1 MLKQLHSVCEAWYRR
16 LTVQSPQMGAI
27 GAIVLMSSAVTLL
40 VGGVKQLGWL
50 EPLELRAF
58 DRMMQVRP
66 DIPPDPRLLLVE
78 ITEEDIRSLRRS
90 TPSDQ
95 TLAQAIQIL
104 AAQQPQVIGL
114 DLWRDLPQE
123 PGNAELQQ
131 QLQRSN
137 VIAITKLGNQDSD
150 GVPPPSGMPADRV
163 GFNDVLVDPDG
174 VVRRNLL
181 FGGSYF
187 SLSLR
192 LALHYLATK
201 GTTPTASLQNPE
213 NMQIGQVVFEP
224 LSADAGGYQKND
236 AAGYQIL
243 LNYRSR
249 HSIARRLSLI
259 QVLKRQF
266 EPSWIKNQIILI
278 GTTAPS
284 GKDLFYTPYSAGSEA
299 DHQMPGVEIHAQM
312 VSQILSAVLD
322 QRPLFWF
329 APAWGE
335 WLWIE
340 FWAIVGG
347 GLAFRIRHPLR
358 LGLRMGG
365 TILTLVCANFLIF
378 LQAGWL
384 PIVAPMIAALLTT
397 GAVVVYQAQQA
408 QRQQQM
414 VMTLLGQ
421 NASKE
426 IADALW
432 RNRDRL
438 LQSGKL
444 PGQRL
449 TATMLFT
456 DIQGFSSISE
466 QMSPEAL
473 LDWLNEYLEA
483 MTQEIQRHE
492 GIVNKFT
499 GDGLLAVFGVPV
511 PRLEARGV
519 KQDANHAV
527 HCALAMGDRLTQLNQ
542 VWEQRG
548 LNSIQMRVGIF
559 TGPIVVGSLG
569 GKDRLEYGVIGDS
582 VNIASRL
589 ESCAK
594 ERQLDTCRIL
604 IAEETKVHLEGL
616 QLEAWGPMALKGKQQ
631 TVNVYR
637 VVRRSSDP
645 EAPATSDMSS
655 ISVDPAISSETADK
669 LLNL

>member
-1 MLKQLHSVCEAWYRR
+1 M
-16 LTVQSPQMGAI
+16 
-27 GAIVLMSSAVTLL
+27 GAIVLMSGAVTGI
-40 VGGVKQLGWL
+40 VAGVKQVGWL
-50 EPLELRAF
+50 EPLEVRAF

-66 DIPPDPRLLLVE
+66 DVQSDPRLLLVE
-78 ITEEDIRSLRRS
+78 ITEEDIRALQRS
-90 TPSDQ
+90 TPSDR
-95 TLAQAIQIL
+95 TLAQVIQIL
-104 AAQQPQVIGL
+104 AESQPQVIGI
-114 DLWRDLPQE
+114 DLWRDVPQE
-123 PGNAELQQ
+123 PGNTELQQ

-137 VIAITKLGNQDSD
+137 VVAITKLGDQNTD
-150 GVPPPSGMPADRV
+150 GVPPPPGVPDDRI

-181 FGGSYF
+181 FGGPHF
-187 SLSLR
+187 SFSLR
-192 LALHYLATK
+192 LALSALAAQ
-201 GTTPTASLQNPE
+201 GIMPTASQQNPE
-213 NMQIGQVVFEP
+213 NLQLGNVVFEP
-224 LSADAGGYQKND
+224 LSTDSGGYQKND

-249 HSIARRLSLI
+249 HLIAHRLRLTQI
-259 QVLKRQF
+259 LKRQF
-266 EPSWIKNQIILI
+266 DPTWIKNKIILI

-284 GKDLFYTPYSAGSEA
+284 SKDLFYTPFSAGAEA
-299 DHQMPGVEIHAQM
+299 DHQMPGVEVHAQM

-329 APAWGE
+329 VPEWGE
-335 WLWIE
+335 WLWIGG
-340 FWAIVGG
+340 WAIVGG
-347 GLAFRIRHPLR
+347 LLAFRIRHPLR
-358 LGLRMGG
+358 LGLRISSTLLVLVG
-365 TILTLVCANFLIF
+365 TDLLIF
-378 LQAGWL
+378 MQAGWL
-384 PIVAPMIAALLTT
+384 PIVAPVIAVFLST
-397 GAVVVYQAQQA
+397 GAVLVYQAQQA

-432 RNRDRL
+432 QNRDRL

-466 QMSPEAL
+466 AIPPEAL

-492 GIVNKFT
+492 GIINKFT

-511 PRLEARGV
+511 PRLEAREI
-519 KQDANHAV
+519 KEDANHAV
-527 HCALAMGDRLTQLNQ
+527 RCALAMGDRLSQLNQ

-569 GKDRLEYGVIGDS
+569 GKERLEYGVIGDS

-594 ERQLDTCRIL
+594 ERQVDTCRIL
-604 IAEETKVHLEGL
+604 IAEETKVHLEGF

-631 TVNVYR
+631 MVNVYR
-637 VVRRSSDP
+637 VVKQSIDSGFTAP
-645 EAPATSDMSS
+645 EP
-655 ISVDPAISSETADK
+655 SEIEFVSQDQI
-669 LLNL
+669 LDR